1 MWTCR
6 RNIENIRVGNFE
18 HLNELELTLLP
29 FLKLTFYHSR
39 EEPWDSLVAK
49 ESQFL
54 TKSAVSTLSWPRLHL
69 CLNFLMKFSWRL
81 GSVILSF
88 QPKLMPGFWVNV
100 SSAIVGGGGIWTLDV
115 SVGDTRRCQPI
126 ELQGSWRPV
135 WVFYSSSSYCYYFLI
150 LWGLY
155 FSDRNYSVR
164 DEKIQFKCFFFFV
177 HECFVSAS
185 YFFSSFGLFLLQLR
199 SEPFFLVEICLDGE
213 EWNDGLLATIR
224 ERVWL
229 C

>member
-1 MWTCR
+1 MVSLIQHSVWPSLPILPLLETASFVWTCR
-6 RNIENIRVGNFE
+6 RNIENIRVGDFE

-88 QPKLMPGFWVNV
+88 QPKTDAWVL
-100 SSAIVGGGGIWTLDV
+100 G
-115 SVGDTRRCQPI
+115 
-126 ELQGSWRPV
+126 E
-135 WVFYSSSSYCYYFLI
+135 
-150 LWGLY
+150 
-155 FSDRNYSVR
+155 
-164 DEKIQFKCFFFFV
+164 CFF
-177 HECFVSAS
+177 CNSW
-185 YFFSSFGLFLLQLR
+185 GWGDLNLG
-199 SEPFFLVEICLDGE
+199 CLC
-213 EWNDGLLATIR
+213 WR
-224 ERVWL
+224 H
-229 C
+229 